1 MIDVDLLRRYS
12 EDRALAASV
21 LFEHRHPQ
29 ASAPMHIE
37 IMDVLCSGDEFIQIE
52 AFREAGKST
61 LAEEFIILA
70 GCFRNFNYALLISET
85 YEKACQRLAAI
96 DHECRT
102 NARLQ
107 QLFGG
112 PVLARKSIEN
122 KMWFTSGAHIQ
133 IFGWEQELQSFKYNQ
148 YRPDFAFLDDVEN
161 PERVRDK
168 EAVAASLHKLYHDLI
183 PAMDREHR
191 KIINSQTRRAEH
203 CMVTVL
209 ANNPDWL
216 YRGFPICNGEP
227 EDPDTVS
234 IWPERYPMEWIR
246 KEQRAYRSAGQ
257 LSAFLQAYRLIT
269 TNPETR
275 PFKEDRLA
283 ELAVSPWHW
292 MPRYAIYDPSRTS
305 NTKRNKEQDKSDRYG
320 KVVVSRMGSQ
330 ILVHESAGEYW
341 KPDQFIN
348 DVFATDHKHQL
359 AKTGIEK
366 NSLDDWLLQPLRIEM
381 MKRGVA
387 LDIKAL
393 QAPQDRSKEQF
404 ILGLQ
409 PFAQAK
415 DIVLVGGKMAHPQLV
430 AEWVNFPQ
438 GPRDIMN
445 ALAYALKMFSG
456 VPMYEDFSGA
466 NIADAPTPRLGEN
479 LYVGFSAS
487 PTECVAVAMVREGRR
502 FAVGADFSAA
512 GATQDAVKTL
522 AFAIRTAYPRAAI
535 QAWVPAETYDQAQRI
550 PLVPALRTERM
561 TPYRAEHIGVAR
573 GSLSER
579 IRTKWRNAPML
590 TVDTKARLT
599 LNALSTGYAF
609 AAERGGRQATEPE
622 VGLSRLVGEALEC
635 MVAMLD
641 KLGDDDSVDGI
652 PRGANVDRTPA
663 GVAFVTANPRA
674 RA

>member
-1 MIDVDLLRRYS
+1 MIDLELLRRYS

-21 LFEHRHPQ
+21 LFAHRHPQ
-29 ASAPMHIE
+29 LSAAMHIE
-37 IMDVLCSGDEFIQIE
+37 MMDIMCSGDEFIQLE
-52 AFREAGKST
+52 AFREAGKT
-61 LAEEFIILA
+61 TTAEEFIILA
-70 GCFRNFNYALLISET
+70 CCFRNFNYGLLIGET

-96 DHECRT
+96 DHECRNNEGLHT
-102 NARLQ
+102 I
-107 QLFGG
+107 FGG

-122 KMWFTSGAHIQ
+122 KMWFTSGTHIQ

-148 YRPDFAFLDDVEN
+148 YRPDFVFMDDVEN

-168 EAVAASLHKLYHDLI
+168 EAVAQSLHKLYHDLI

-227 EDPDTVS
+227 EDPETVS

-246 KEQRAYRSAGQ
+246 KEQRTYRAAGQ

-275 PFKEDRLA
+275 PFKEDRIA
-283 ELAVSPWHW
+283 ELQVSPWHW
-292 MPRYAIYDPSRTS
+292 MPRYVIYDPSRTS

-341 KPDQFIN
+341 KPDAFID
-348 DVFATDHKHQL
+348 DVFAADEKHQP
-359 AKTGIEK
+359 AKIGIEK
-366 NSLDDWLLQPLRIEM
+366 NSLDDWLLQPLRIKM
-381 MKRGVA
+381 MQNGKA

-466 NIADAPTPRLGEN
+466 NITDAPQPRRGETVYLAFQATPVE
-479 LYVGFSAS
+479 
-487 PTECVAVAMVREGRR
+487 VAVVAVVREGRR
-502 FAVGADFSAA
+502 FAVA
-512 GATQDAVKTL
+512 GDKAQTGSTTDGVKTL
-522 AFAIRTAYPRAAI
+522 CFEMRTLFPGAAF
-535 QAWVPAETYDQAQRI
+535 QAWIPAETYDQAQRI
-550 PLVPALRTERM
+550 ALVSALRVERM
-561 TPYRAEHIGVAR
+561 TPYRAEHVGVAR

-579 IRTKWRNAPML
+579 IRTKWRQHPML

-599 LNALSTGYAF
+599 LNALSTGYAY

-622 VGLSRLVGEALEC
+622 AGLSRLVGEALEC

-641 KLGDDDSVDGI
+641 KLGDDDAIGGI
-652 PRGANVDRTPA
+652 PRGANVDHTPA
-663 GVAFVTANPRA
+663 GVKFVTANPRA